1 MFMTTLLFA
10 SCNLSLRP
18 SVDHQLSRLWS
29 LTGGHCGLQSQCWF
43 SPTKEKV
50 GQCSVNVHCT
60 CTKSIV
66 PLRFGCFHS
75 LLYTRC
81 TLTRQVNLLPSTITS
96 LTTQQMWRRGG
107 CSFIG
112 HVAWCSSLL
121 PIWFPAIFQ
130 ISTRGI
136 FFLASKNRL
145 CNKQR
150 SQ

>member
-18 SVDHQLSRLWS
+18 SVDHQLCSALVTHWWS
-29 LTGGHCGLQSQCWF
+29 LRPSVSMLVFANQ
-43 SPTKEKV
+43 EKVAV
-50 GQCSVNVHCT
+50 GQCSV
-60 CTKSIV
+60 SLGV

-81 TLTRQVNLLPSTITS
+81 TLTRQVELITS
-96 LTTQQMWRRGG
+96 HYHVINNTMWRRGWVQFHWACCLVLFHCYPCG
-107 CSFIG
+107 
-112 HVAWCSSLL
+112 
-121 PIWFPAIFQ
+121 FPPFFKSRAF
-130 ISTRGI
+130 